1 MAHPSLNFVRNVNK
15 QIMIP
20 EGHTIEDI
28 KKREQIIRDFYREWK
43 KKSISRQCEML
54 NFCPVCVAEVYA
66 LRCDAMRAG
75 TSRYPLHRP
84 TTTYCFK
91 ARNRRSDKGCHP
103 FYEFPY
109 DPAKICSFS
118 CFTFL
123 IYDNL
128 QLQQTV

>member
-54 NFCPVCVAEVYA
+54 NFCPYAWRRCIKVENSLSKTSYNEREDYLLSPIRKTFMKSFRSPSRTPWVSEV
-66 LRCDAMRAG
+66 
-75 TSRYPLHRP
+75 S
-84 TTTYCFK
+84 
-91 ARNRRSDKGCHP
+91 
-103 FYEFPY
+103 
-109 DPAKICSFS
+109 
-118 CFTFL
+118 
-123 IYDNL
+123 
-128 QLQQTV
+128 